1 MISKLRRSYDER
13 WYAWAMIAPVVLVLG
28 VLVVYPL
35 VQGLYYSLTN
45 INESNMGRD
54 IGVNHIPATYH
65 FVGLDNYFEVLSGRD
80 GEFYP
85 RLTWTLVWTVACVT
99 LHYSLG
105 LGLAMLL
112 NRQVRFAGL
121 YRVLLVVPWAVPVFV
136 SAFAWRLMLNKDNG
150 VVNVVLDNVGIGA
163 VDWLG
168 EPTAAK
174 FAVIMVN
181 VWVGVPFCMVAILG
195 GLQAIPKEQYEAAA
209 MDGANAWQRF
219 RHITLP
225 GLRPVSSTIVLLG
238 VIWTFNQ
245 FGVIFLVTE
254 GGPYGSTEL
263 LVTYAYKLGF
273 ANIRDYAT
281 AATYGAI
288 ILSMLLVFA
297 TAYRRTLE
305 RGQEQTA

>member
-13 WYAWAMIAPVVLVLG
+13 WYAWAMITPVVLVLG

-45 INESNMGRD
+45 INEANMGRD
-54 IGVNHIPATYH
+54 IGVNHIPATYQ
-65 FVGLDNYFEVLSGRD
+65 FVGLDNYIEVLSGGD

-85 RLTWTLVWTVACVT
+85 RLTWTLLWTVACVT

-150 VVNVVLDNVGIGA
+150 VVNVILENVGIGG

-168 EPTAAK
+168 QPTAAK

-181 VWVGVPFCMVAILG
+181 VWIGVPFNMVAILG
-195 GLQAIPKEQYEAAA
+195 GLQSIPKEQYEAAA

-225 GLRPVSSTIVLLG
+225 GLRPVSSTIILLG

-273 ANIRDYAT
+273 ANIRDYAA

-305 RGQEQTA
+305 RKQEQTA